1 MLKSMTAYGRSTQEN
16 LIGRFTAE
24 IQSVNRKHLE
34 ITVILPRELSRF
46 DAEVK
51 KWISAAVGRGQI
63 TVKFTVI
70 FNKSIPLTVAPN
82 IPLAVKIHQA
92 SHEIASVLGL
102 DAGKL
107 ALKLLEQQPSIL
119 LFDEQMEDEE
129 LYREKL
135 HEVFNGALQGFLEM
149 KMQEGHAI
157 FLDITQKL
165 EILHQ
170 EIKQIAIYAPNA
182 TKRYRER
189 LVERLKE
196 FYSRT
201 FEEEERILREI
212 SIYAEKIDILEEITL
227 FEAHLKQFTDV
238 IATKNES
245 VAKKLEFLLQEMNRE
260 VNTIGSK
267 SSELEV
273 SRRVVEMKSTLERI
287 REIIQ
292 NVE

>member
-1 MLKSMTAYGRSTQEN
+1 MTAYGRSTQEN